1 MGFLHIKSKY
11 FKQLCKIISFDE
23 ISIMY
28 VKRDKNIKL
37 DNVKYLHQDNNKTQE
52 SKMFWSIHCTC
63 TLCCQS

>member
-28 VKRDKNIKL
+28 VKCDKNIKL
-37 DNVKYLHQDNNKTQE
+37 DNVKNQIFTPR
-52 SKMFWSIHCTC
+52 
-63 TLCCQS
+63 